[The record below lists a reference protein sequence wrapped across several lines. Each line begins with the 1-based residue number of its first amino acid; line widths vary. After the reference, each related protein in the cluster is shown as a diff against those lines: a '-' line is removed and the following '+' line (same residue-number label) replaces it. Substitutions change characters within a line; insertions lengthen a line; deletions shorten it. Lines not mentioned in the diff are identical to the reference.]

1 MPLIDHLHERVDR
14 LAGFAP
20 LRDLVQRQARE
31 AFVNNRDRNLFFG
44 IHASWDEAAAAARD
58 FGVQGYDNTASA
70 NLYDHRVRMDP
81 HDYPSLYWLTR
92 SLQEGLKGIFD
103 VGGAIGIKFL
113 AFREPLQA
121 FPDLL
126 WRVQDVPAM
135 VTHGRE
141 LATQRGDGPNRLQF
155 TDRFA
160 EGEGLD
166 VLFASGVL
174 QYLPQTLAELLAGYR
189 RLPRR
194 IVINTAA
201 IHAEH
206 EFFTV
211 NSLGTAFCPYRVQ
224 TQAGLVRG
232 LTALGYRLRESWV
245 NPDKPLVIPHRPDY
259 SLRHYS
265 GFCLDL
271 KRDG

>member
-1 MPLIDHLHERVDR
+1 MALIETLHRR
-14 LAGFAP
+14 LDALAQRAP
-20 LRDLVQRQARE
+20 LRGLVERQARQ
-31 AFVNNRDRNLFFG
+31 AFVANRDRNLFFG
-44 IHASWDEAAAAARD
+44 VHDSWDEASNAART
-58 FGVQGYDNTASA
+58 FGVTGYDNESSA
-70 NLYDHRVRMDP
+70 AIYDHRTRMDP

-92 SLQEGLKGIFD
+92 SLQEGLKGVFD
-103 VGGAIGIKFL
+103 VGGAIGVKYL
-113 AFREPLQA
+113 AFREPLHQSA
-121 FPDLL
+121 DLV

-135 VTHGRE
+135 VSHGRE
-141 LATQRGDGPNRLQF
+141 LAAQRGDGARLQF

-160 EGEGLD
+160 DGEGLD

-174 QYLPQTLAELLAGYR
+174 QYLPHTLGELLAGYR

-201 IHAEH
+201 VHAEH

-224 TQAGLVRG
+224 TQAQLIRP
-232 LTALGYRLRESWV
+232 LTGLGYRLRDSWI
-245 NPDKPLVIPHRPDY
+245 NPDKPLTLPQRPDH

-265 GFCLDL
+265 GYCLDL
-271 KRDG
+271 AFGP

>member
-1 MPLIDHLHERVDR
+1 MALIEDLHRRIDG
-14 LAGFAP
+14 LADTVP
-20 LRDLVQRQARE
+20 LRALVQRQARK
-31 AFVNNRDRNLFFG
+31 AFLANRDQNLFYG
-44 IHASWDEAAAAARD
+44 IYSRWEDADSAARAY
-58 FGVQGYDNTASA
+58 GVAGYDNPASA
-70 NLYDHRVRMDP
+70 NLYDHRIRMDP

-92 SLQEGLKGIFD
+92 SLQEGMKGVFD

-121 FPDLL
+121 YPELL

-135 VTHGRE
+135 VAHGRE
-141 LATQRGDGPNRLQF
+141 LAIQRGDTGRLQF
-155 TDRFA
+155 TESFE
-160 EGEGLD
+160 EGQGLD

-174 QYLPQTLAELLAGYR
+174 QYLPKTLGELLETYH

-201 IHAEH
+201 IHPTR

-211 NSLGTAFCPYRVQ
+211 NSLGTAFCPYRIQ

-232 LTALGYRLRESWV
+232 LAALGYRVRDTWI
-245 NPDKPLVIPHRPDY
+245 NPDKLLTIPHRHDY
-259 SLRHYS
+259 SLRYYS
-265 GFCLDL
+265 GYCLDL
-271 KRDG
+271 APDR

>member
-1 MPLIDHLHERVDR
+1 V
-14 LAGFAP
+14 A
-20 LRDLVQRQARE
+20 
-31 AFVNNRDRNLFFG
+31 NRDRNVFFG
-44 IHASWDEAAAAARD
+44 IHASWDDAVAAAQA
-58 FGVQGYDNTASA
+58 FGTVGYDNAVSA
-70 NLYDHRVRMDP
+70 KIYDSRVRMDQ

-92 SLQEGLKGIFD
+92 SLQEGMKGVFD

-113 AFREPLQA
+113 AFSEPLQK

-141 LATQRGDGPNRLQF
+141 LAAKRGDGARLQF
-155 TDRFA
+155 TERFE

-166 VLFASGVL
+166 ILFASGVL
-174 QYLPQTLAELLAGYR
+174 QYLPRTLGDLLSTFR

-194 IVINTAA
+194 IVVNTAA
-201 IHAEH
+201 IHTEH

-232 LTALGYRLRESWV
+232 LTTLGYRLRETWT
-245 NPDKPLVIPHRPDY
+245 NPDKPLIIPFRPDY

-271 KRDG
+271 ASGK